1 MRDAIAPTVL
11 GEPNVVILF
20 QIEMDNTMRTVR
32 STVNV
37 KKCVVSSALLVAALS
52 PCIAAAALGEPET
65 SVQTDAAG
73 LRGSIKVTPHAN
85 YRLHEI
91 QLPSGTLV
99 REFAGSDGK
108 VFAVAW
114 NGPTVPNLRQTLGQ
128 YFDNFVTAAKAP
140 HSGHHHLQIR
150 QNDLVVE
157 AGGHMRSFSGVAY
170 LPQAVPSGV
179 SVGDLH

>member
-1 MRDAIAPTVL
+1 MPTA
-11 GEPNVVILF
+11 
-20 QIEMDNTMRTVR
+20 R
-32 STVNV
+32 STINI
-37 KKCVVSSALLVAALS
+37 KRCVFSSGVLIAVLS

-65 SVQTDAAG
+65 SVKTDVAR
-73 LRGSIKVTPHAN
+73 LHGSVTVTPHAN
-85 YRLHEI
+85 YTLHEI
-91 QLPSGTLV
+91 QLPSGTLL
-99 REFAGSDGK
+99 REFADSDGK

-128 YFDNFVTAAKAP
+128 YFDSYVAAAKAQ

-150 QNDLVVE
+150 QSDLVVL
-157 AGGHMRSFSGVAY
+157 AGGHMRAFTGLAY

>member
-1 MRDAIAPTVL
+1 MPTA
-11 GEPNVVILF
+11 
-20 QIEMDNTMRTVR
+20 R
-32 STVNV
+32 STINI
-37 KKCVVSSALLVAALS
+37 KRCLFSSGVLIAVLS

-65 SVQTDAAG
+65 SVKTDVAR
-73 LRGSIKVTPHAN
+73 LHGSVTVTPHAN
-85 YRLHEI
+85 YKLHEI

-99 REFAGSDGK
+99 REFADSDGK
-108 VFAVAW
+108 VVAVAW

-128 YFDNFVTAAKAP
+128 YFDSYVAAAKAQ

-150 QNDLVVE
+150 QSDLVVL
-157 AGGHMRSFSGVAY
+157 AGGHMRAFTGLAY

>member
-1 MRDAIAPTVL
+1 MRKPRPT
-11 GEPNVVILF
+11 I
-20 QIEMDNTMRTVR
+20 
-32 STVNV
+32 NV
-37 KKCVVSSALLVAALS
+37 KKCVVSSALLIAALS

-73 LRGSIKVTPHAN
+73 LRGSIKVTPHGN

-91 QLPSGTLV
+91 QLPSGTRV
-99 REFAGSDGK
+99 REFAGPDGK

-128 YFDNFVTAAKAP
+128 YFDNYVTAAKAP
-140 HSGHHHLQIR
+140 HSGHHHVQIR
-150 QNDLVVE
+150 ENNLVVQ
-157 AGGHMRSFSGVAY
+157 AGGHMRAFSGLAY

-179 SVGDLH
+179 NVGDLR